1 MGFLNMERTLRHNGL
16 KATGVVSADAV
27 QAYKPIFDEAL
38 RVSDCTLDET
48 IHIGNTYDTYA
59 VGLYGAWFNRGAHH
73 PASNPTPK
81 NFAPPS
87 HFVQCRR
94 DGCKVANLP
103 EIAPSSLFSWIKSP
117 KCKW

>member
-38 RVSDCTLDET
+38 RVSGCTLDET

-81 NFAPPS
+81 NFAPKLHHPAYF
-87 HFVQCRR
+87 H
-94 DGCKVANLP
+94 GLKVPN
-103 EIAPSSLFSWIKSP
+103 SLFLIEMNFNL
-117 KCKW
+117 